1 MEVLKKWQN
10 LFKSASHVTNVKIV
24 TKDRK
29 VKHTHKLFLVS
40 ISDTFKDLLWDQM
53 ETDGTVIIFPDA
65 TLEDIEIKLEELL
78 LGSVDSFDQNSIDD
92 PAVGGFSIIPSS
104 NIISSNSMGVEEPT
118 NDITKCANQN
128 DYVCSEKEQFDDVE
142 TKPKLSNRKNLTL
155 TGSKQSKKEKYDE
168 ALQAYFRFG

>member
-78 LGSVDSFDQNSIDD
+78 LGSVDSFDQNNIDD

-104 NIISSNSMGVEEPT
+104 NIT
-118 NDITKCANQN
+118 
-128 DYVCSEKEQFDDVE
+128 
-142 TKPKLSNRKNLTL
+142 R
-155 TGSKQSKKEKYDE
+155 
-168 ALQAYFRFG
+168 